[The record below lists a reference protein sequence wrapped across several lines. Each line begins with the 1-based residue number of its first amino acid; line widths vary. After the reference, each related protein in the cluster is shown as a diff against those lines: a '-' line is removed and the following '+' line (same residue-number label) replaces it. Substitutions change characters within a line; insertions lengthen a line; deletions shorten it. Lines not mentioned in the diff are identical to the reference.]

1 MLSVFAH
8 EDTNNFIFTKYVLLL
23 CEIIIVYEHGIID
36 YSDMKEISPKIRI
49 KDIAELA
56 GVSEGTVDRVLH
68 QRGDVSEKSR
78 LAVTKVLDEMNYT
91 PNLFARSLASKKQFH
106 FVCLFPFHSLGE
118 YWESIDNGFDQAA
131 QDFIHHNVHIKKRY
145 FNQFDSNSFI
155 TVSNEVLET
164 NPDAVFISPIFRDE
178 TIKFASELTNRE
190 IPFSFIDSI
199 IDDLNFLTYYGQ
211 NSFQSGY
218 IAAKL
223 LLASLPDQAQ
233 VLVIRTKRNGAV
245 SNQTISRNKGFMH
258 YIQEKGLTERLELI
272 NVEFNN
278 DDEEANLRTLKEV
291 FDKNYNINA
300 AITFNS
306 KVYRLAM
313 HLDMLNHG
321 NVRLIG
327 YDLLDQNVSYLKQ
340 GIVSYL
346 IAQRPDKQAY
356 FTVRDMCREL
366 IFKQEIK
373 KINFVPI
380 DILIKENIEDYMYF
394 TE

>member
-1 MLSVFAH
+1 MFAH

-23 CEIIIVYEHGIID
+23 CQIIFVDEHRIIIYVR
-36 YSDMKEISPKIRI
+36 MKEINPKIRI

-78 LAVTKVLDEMNYT
+78 IAVNKVLEEINYT

-106 FVCLFPFHSLGE
+106 FVCLFPQFNAGE
-118 YWESIDNGFDQAA
+118 YWESIDKGFDLAA
-131 QDFIHHNVHIKKRY
+131 NDFIHHNVHIKKCC
-145 FNQFDSNSFI
+145 FNQFDANSFV
-155 TVSNEVLET
+155 TVSNEVLASE
-164 NPDAVFISPIFRDE
+164 PDAVLLSPIFRNE
-178 TIKFASELTNRE
+178 TIQFVNGLAERGIS
-190 IPFSFIDSI
+190 FSFIDSI
-199 IDDLNFLTYYGQ
+199 VDDVDFLTYYGQ
-211 NSFQSGY
+211 NSFKSGY

-223 LLASLPDQAQ
+223 LLSELSENAQ
-233 VLVIRTKRNGAV
+233 ILVIRTHRKGAA
-245 SNQTISRNKGFMH
+245 SNQTIARNKGFMQ
-258 YIQEKGLTERLELI
+258 YINDFNLQNKFELI
-272 NVEFNN
+272 NVELNN
-278 DDEEANLRTLKEV
+278 DDENANLQALREKFVNNT
-291 FDKNYNINA
+291 NIKG

-313 HLDMLNHG
+313 HLAALNHAD
-321 NVRLIG
+321 VRLIG
-327 YDLLDQNVSYLKQ
+327 YDLLDKNIDYLKQ
-340 GIVSYL
+340 DVVSYL

-373 KINFVPI
+373 KINYVPI
-380 DILIKENIEDYMYF
+380 DILIKENIEDYMHF